1 MAASEG
7 WNTSSTQRRI
17 ANSAKNSEHRNWST
31 ALNTIT
37 SIWVKHVSPKP
48 VWHCV
53 LHLLMQFQMKK
64 RQPPWIVSSTILSD
78 FYGVA
83 F

>member
-7 WNTSSTQRRI
+7 SNTSSTQWRS
-17 ANSAKNSEHRNWST
+17 ANSVKNGDHRNWST

-48 VWHCV
+48 VWHVCRIPSCN
-53 LHLLMQFQMKK
+53 F
-64 RQPPWIVSSTILSD
+64 R
-78 FYGVA
+78 
-83 F
+83 

>member
-7 WNTSSTQRRI
+7 SNTSSTRWRS
-17 ANSAKNSEHRNWST
+17 ANSIKISEHRNWST

-37 SIWVKHVSPKP
+37 SIWVKHVSPNP
-48 VWHCV
+48 VWHACC
-53 LHLLMQFQMKK
+53 LPSCNIQMKK
-64 RQPPWIVSSTILSD
+64 GRHPWIVSSAILSD
-78 FYGVA
+78 FYRVP

>member
-7 WNTSSTQRRI
+7 SNTNSTQRRS
-17 ANSAKNSEHRNWST
+17 ANSIKNSKHRNWST

-53 LHLLMQFQMKK
+53 LHPLMQFQMKK
-64 RQPPWIVSSTILSD
+64 GQHPWIVSSAILSD
-78 FYGVA
+78 FYGVP